1 MSITIASVDANFERE
16 PLRRPF
22 GFKGGYM
29 SEIWQS
35 IALLKATTGQRAIG
49 LNTQSVL
56 WSDADV
62 FVNHSEAAGNSLMF
76 AMTEYALRQAKGMT
90 FDTPFDLL
98 DRLLPAT
105 WEYGKAIT
113 RNPDLRMTF
122 ALNALVGVDA
132 AAWLLYARENDFT
145 SFDDMIPAE
154 YQPLLSHRH
163 SLVGCIP
170 LMAYAVPMPEIIR
183 HVEEGYFF
191 MKVKIGSDPD
201 KDGDQEKMLQW
212 DMARVEEIHRAIG
225 SRETPYTTNGKI
237 PYYFD
242 ANGRYDSKDRLRR
255 LLDHCDKI
263 GMLDQIM
270 IVEEPFP
277 EDYLVDVSDLGV
289 RIAADE
295 SAHC

>member
-16 PLRRPF
+16 PLRYSF

-35 IALLKATTGQRAIG
+35 IALLSNDRQRAIG
-49 LNTQSVL
+49 LNTQSVRGRTRT
-56 WSDADV
+56 S
-62 FVNHSEAAGNSLMF
+62 SSTTPEAAGNSLMF

-170 LMAYAVPMPEIIR
+170 
-183 HVEEGYFF
+183 
-191 MKVKIGSDPD
+191 
-201 KDGDQEKMLQW
+201 
-212 DMARVEEIHRAIG
+212 
-225 SRETPYTTNGKI
+225 
-237 PYYFD
+237 
-242 ANGRYDSKDRLRR
+242 
-255 LLDHCDKI
+255 
-263 GMLDQIM
+263 
-270 IVEEPFP
+270 
-277 EDYLVDVSDLGV
+277 
-289 RIAADE
+289 
-295 SAHC
+295 